1 MENRISF
8 LSDYCRCAQFK
19 ITIPTNHVEHA
30 QLIQKDFP
38 FFTPERPIYSKLQIE
53 GQSIEIQNAYIDI
66 RDSFIK
72 GVYYNLNRKEHSN
85 YALIL
90 WWDFEDVFSSH
101 EDNYLSLYD
110 LGLLIIKCCNSI
122 KSIVFWTLFDI
133 FRDVCD
139 YDRMKLVFENDRN
152 NLLKKMTLSSW
163 GYLVLNISHK
173 NLKQLEKIGQR
184 VSTRYY
190 VQNNNPVI
198 IKTLIELYLE
208 VLNRF
213 DDETFANNILQ
224 NNNYFYLDKSNVYEY
239 IFDRITQVFYQ
250 KYSIPYKCNWD
261 LAKGDIAS
269 YTFREFEEVLERVF
283 SELNYSE
290 EIDRAVSPLWPQKW
304 KNKFDVI
311 KSNFEESG
319 DKQSFI
325 KQVDELAYINEFTIN
340 IRQLFVYAC
349 KTLAN
354 IDKMY
359 AIKYYAMAC
368 EAYDTPI
375 PTLIGKRIKSL
386 LFPKSSD
393 FERFVSAFNSKDL
406 SFYTHPECR
415 TIKIDK
421 ESLSD
426 RLSKH
431 EKTAAEL
438 SELLEDKE
446 VFDNLI
452 DFSEKEKTETENV
465 ENKLFELFVFN
476 EFALTNSQINT
487 FANDYGLMPNA
498 IIDRINENHYET
510 FDDCIIEEK
519 DGKWILNK
527 DYYKQI
533 KQ

>member
-1 MENRISF
+1 MRQAPYGPMTAYCLKTHRGVRGFCATETPKSHSLRPEGISPACYF
-8 LSDYCRCAQFK
+8 GTHYSCRSVA
-19 ITIPTNHVEHA
+19 
-30 QLIQKDFP
+30 
-38 FFTPERPIYSKLQIE
+38 
-53 GQSIEIQNAYIDI
+53 
-66 RDSFIK
+66 
-72 GVYYNLNRKEHSN
+72 
-85 YALIL
+85 
-90 WWDFEDVFSSH
+90 
-101 EDNYLSLYD
+101 D
-110 LGLLIIKCCNSI
+110 L
-122 KSIVFWTLFDI
+122 
-133 FRDVCD
+133 R
-139 YDRMKLVFENDRN
+139 
-152 NLLKKMTLSSW
+152 
-163 GYLVLNISHK
+163 
-173 NLKQLEKIGQR
+173 
-184 VSTRYY
+184 
-190 VQNNNPVI
+190 
-198 IKTLIELYLE
+198 
-208 VLNRF
+208 
-213 DDETFANNILQ
+213 
-224 NNNYFYLDKSNVYEY
+224 YEY
-239 IFDRITQVFYQ
+239 IFDRITQIFYK

-261 LAKGDIAS
+261 LAKGNIAS
-269 YTFREFEEVLERVF
+269 YTFREFEEVLDRVF

-319 DKQSFI
+319 DEQSFI
-325 KQVDELAYINEFTIN
+325 KQVDELAYINEFTFN

-349 KTLAN
+349 KTLVN
-354 IDKMY
+354 IDKKY

-446 VFDNLI
+446 EFDNLI

-465 ENKLFELFVFN
+465 ENNLFELFVFN